1 MYFGFLQHASG
12 DFNHIIQTAGR
23 LHGRCRRHYRH
34 NHQHHIN
41 RRAGGLQTETERQ
54 YCQTD
59 TAEHT
64 QADTAHLGAGQDA
77 QQHHGKLN
85 KKLRMLSKEA
95 HYGLQSKLMY
105 AKNGAEFTKLYHA
118 NKTDFIFR

>member
-1 MYFGFLQHASG
+1 MQHAGG
-12 DFNHIIQTAGR
+12 DFNHIVQTAGC
-23 LHGRCRRHYRH
+23 LHGSRCRHYRH

-41 RRAGGLQTETERQ
+41 RRAGGLQAETERQ
-54 YCQTD
+54 YGQAD
-59 TAEHT
+59 AAEHA
-64 QADTAHLGAGQDA
+64 QANTAHLGAGQDA
-77 QQHHGKLN
+77 QQHHGKLD

-105 AKNGAEFTKLYHA
+105 AKNGAEFTKLYHT